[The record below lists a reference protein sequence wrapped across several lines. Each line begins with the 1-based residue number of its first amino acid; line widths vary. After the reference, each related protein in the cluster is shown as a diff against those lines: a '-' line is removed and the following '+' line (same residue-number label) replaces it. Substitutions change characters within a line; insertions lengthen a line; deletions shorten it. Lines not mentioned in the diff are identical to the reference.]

1 MRRLDKKLLR
11 RLSDEELQQEALRRR
26 RARARRTLGS
36 PGDATESYAKKVLQF
51 YANLELPVGASLAE
65 IEEAYAR
72 LRAKYDPTK
81 HLADPEKREAAERL
95 MASLTRAYEGLRA
108 HRARGSSE
116 R

>member
-26 RARARRTLGS
+26 RARARRTAGS
-36 PGDATESYAKKVLQF
+36 GDATESYAKKVLQF